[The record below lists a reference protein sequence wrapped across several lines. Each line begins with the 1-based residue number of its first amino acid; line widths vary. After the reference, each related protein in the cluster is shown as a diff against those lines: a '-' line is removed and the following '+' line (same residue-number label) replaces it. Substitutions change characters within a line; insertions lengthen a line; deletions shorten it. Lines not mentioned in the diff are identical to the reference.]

1 MPDSRGT
8 PPRGRRPRGRAG
20 PGRPDRSTAGRSA
33 SDTGSQPRVGA
44 ERPPRPRLTGRAAI
58 LVLVVSVLTVS
69 YASSLRAYLEQRQH
83 IGELKSTIAERTDSI
98 NKLEKEKWRWS
109 DPAYVQAQARER
121 FGYVMPG
128 EKAYQVVDED
138 GNPLGESEQLTEPD
152 RNDPEPKA
160 WWEDAWGS
168 VELAGNPPAPGEKE
182 KPAGTITA
190 PPESSDAE

>member
-8 PPRGRRPRGRAG
+8 PPRGRRPRGRRG
-20 PGRPDRSTAGRSA
+20 PGRSDHAAARSA
-33 SDTGSQPRVGA
+33 SDTGSQPRVAGRDA
-44 ERPPRPRLTGRAAI
+44 RPRFTGRAAI
-58 LVLVVSVLTVS
+58 LVLVMSVLVVS

-83 IGELKSTIAERTDSI
+83 IGELKATIDERTDSI
-98 NKLEKEKWRWS
+98 NELEKEKRRWS

-128 EKAYQVVDED
+128 ESSYQVVDED
-138 GNPLGESEQLTEPD
+138 GNPLGEGEQLSEPE
-152 RNDPEPKA
+152 RNEPTPEA

-168 VELAGNPPAPGEKE
+168 VELAGNPPKPGDKD

-190 PPESSDAE
+190 PPEDE